1 MTIEFKGT
9 LVTRDAVLR
18 VLRQFEKDYP
28 EANDYDHWLDKATYK
43 YAVQFNGR
51 LFPPKYIL
59 SEVSGTSTK
68 EFTGGEQTNRV
79 FRALGFEVASK

>member
-1 MTIEFKGT
+1 MSFEFKGT

-18 VLRQFEKDYP
+18 ALRKFEQDYP
-28 EANDYDHWLDKATYK
+28 DTNDYDSWLEKKNYQ

-79 FRALGFEVASK
+79 FRALGFEVVSK

>member
-1 MTIEFKGT
+1 MSIEFKGT

-18 VLRQFEKDYP
+18 ALRQFEKDYP
-28 EANDYDHWLDKATYK
+28 EANDYDHWLDMATYK

-59 SEVSGTSTK
+59 SEASGFPTQQLN
-68 EFTGGEQTNRV
+68 GGEPTNSV
-79 FRALGFEVASK
+79 FRALGFEVVNK